1 MTKRLASLFA
11 ITAFI
16 FVASGSAFA
25 ADLNKPVY
33 KAPPPVPVL
42 APVYNWTGGYV
53 GLNGGVDW
61 ENTQTQYSYSY
72 TPSGN
77 FDAVFGHGGLL
88 GLTGPSAV
96 DNALAIGFLAPSL
109 GKSTTAVGM
118 VGGQWGYNYQI
129 QQYVLG
135 FETDLDWV
143 GGAKTSTFTS
153 LPNGVVTLNATQT
166 AGLEALGT
174 VRARLGYAIDRNLFF
189 VTGGLAYGEVKAST
203 NATGVTNPA
212 LIPPLPPGTDI
223 VSGSASGW
231 RAGYTVG
238 GGYEY
243 AFTNNLTGKIEYLYY
258 NLGTANYSV
267 AAANAFTA
275 AEQLFT
281 NASQKFNGNVLRVG
295 LNWKY

>member
-1 MTKRLASLFA
+1 MMMRGVLFGAVA
-11 ITAFI
+11 IIA
-16 FVASGSAFA
+16 AGSASA
-25 ADLNKPVY
+25 ADLSMPIATKS
-33 KAPPPVPVL
+33 PPPLVTP
-42 APVYNWTGGYV
+42 AFTWTGAYV

-61 ENTQTQYSYSY
+61 ENTQTQYSYSS
-72 TPSGN
+72 TPGGG
-77 FDAVFGHGGLL
+77 FDEVFGPGGLL

-96 DNALAIGFLAPSL
+96 NNALAIGSLPASL

-129 QQYVLG
+129 QQFVLG

-143 GGAKTSTFTS
+143 GGEKTTTFTS
-153 LPNGVVTLNATQT
+153 LPNGFVTTNATQT
-166 AGLEALGT
+166 AGLVSLGT

-203 NATGVTNPA
+203 TATAVSI
-212 LIPPLPPGTDI
+212 IPSTDTF
-223 VSGSASGW
+223 SGSASGW
-231 RAGYTVG
+231 RAGYAVG

-243 AFTNNLTGKIEYLYY
+243 AFNNNLTVKIEYLYY

-267 AAANAFTA
+267 AAADSFTA
-275 AEQLFT
+275 TEKLFIT
-281 NASQKFNGNVLRVG
+281 ASQKFDGIVLRAG

>member
-1 MTKRLASLFA
+1 
-11 ITAFI
+11 
-16 FVASGSAFA
+16 V
-25 ADLNKPVY
+25 N
-33 KAPPPVPVL
+33 
-42 APVYNWTGGYV
+42 
-53 GLNGGVDW
+53 
-61 ENTQTQYSYSY
+61 
-72 TPSGN
+72 
-77 FDAVFGHGGLL
+77 
-88 GLTGPSAV
+88 
-96 DNALAIGFLAPSL
+96 NALAIGFLAASI
-109 GKSTTAVGM
+109 GKSTTAVGI

-143 GGAKTSTFTS
+143 GGEKTATFTS

-203 NATGVTNPA
+203 MATAVTNPA
-212 LIPPLPPGTDI
+212 LMLPPGTDI

-231 RAGYTVG
+231 RVGYTVG

-243 AFTNNLTGKIEYLYY
+243 AFTNNLTGKIEYLFY

-267 AAANAFTA
+267 APANSFTA
-275 AEQLFT
+275 AEELFI
-281 NASQKFNGNVLRVG
+281 NASQKFDGNVLRVG

>member
-1 MTKRLASLFA
+1 MMMRGLLFSA
-11 ITAFI
+11 
-16 FVASGSAFA
+16 VALIAAGSASA
-25 ADLNKPVY
+25 ADLSRPIATKS
-33 KAPPPVPVL
+33 PPPLV
-42 APVYNWTGGYV
+42 APAFTWTGAYV

-61 ENTQTQYSYSY
+61 ENTQTQYSYSS
-72 TPSGN
+72 TPGGG
-77 FDAVFGHGGLL
+77 FDEVFGPGGLL

-96 DNALAIGFLAPSL
+96 NNALAIGFLAASI
-109 GKSTTAVGM
+109 GKSTTAVGT

-143 GGAKTSTFTS
+143 GGEKTATFTS

-203 NATGVTNPA
+203 MATAVTNPA
-212 LIPPLPPGTDI
+212 LMLPPGTDI

-231 RAGYTVG
+231 RVGYTVG

-243 AFTNNLTGKIEYLYY
+243 AFTNNLTGKIEYLFY

-267 AAANAFTA
+267 APANSFTA
-275 AEQLFT
+275 AEELFI
-281 NASQKFNGNVLRVG
+281 NASQKFDGNVLRVG

>member
-1 MTKRLASLFA
+1 MP
-11 ITAFI
+11 AFT
-16 FVASGSAFA
+16 
-25 ADLNKPVY
+25 
-33 KAPPPVPVL
+33 
-42 APVYNWTGGYV
+42 WTGAYV

-61 ENTQTQYSYSY
+61 ENTQTQYSYSS
-72 TPSGN
+72 TPGGG
-77 FDAVFGHGGLL
+77 FDYVFGPGGLP

-96 DNALAIGFLAPSL
+96 NNALAIGFLPTSI
-109 GKSTTAVGM
+109 GKSTTAVGI

-143 GGAKTSTFTS
+143 GGGKTSTFTA
-153 LPNGVVTLNATQT
+153 LPNGFVTNNATQT
-166 AGLEALGT
+166 AGLESLGT

-203 NATGVTNPA
+203 MGTAVSMF
-212 LIPPLPPGTDI
+212 GTDTVI
-223 VSGSASGW
+223 GSASGW
-231 RAGYTVG
+231 RAGYAVG

-243 AFTNNLTGKIEYLYY
+243 AFNNNLTGKIEYLYY

-267 AAANAFTA
+267 AAANSFTA
-275 AEQLFT
+275 AEELFI
-281 NASQKFNGNVLRVG
+281 NASQKFDGNVLRVG

>member
-1 MTKRLASLFA
+1 MRGVLFSA
-11 ITAFI
+11 
-16 FVASGSAFA
+16 VALIAAGSASA
-25 ADLNKPVY
+25 ADLSRPIATKS
-33 KAPPPVPVL
+33 PPPLVPP
-42 APVYNWTGGYV
+42 AFTWTGAYV

-61 ENTQTQYSYSY
+61 ENTQTQYSYSS
-72 TPSGN
+72 TPGGGFDQVFGPSGP
-77 FDAVFGHGGLL
+77 L
-88 GLTGPSAV
+88 GVPGSSAV
-96 DNALAIGFLAPSL
+96 NRALAIGFLAPSL
-109 GKSTTAVGM
+109 GKSTTAVGI

-143 GGAKTSTFTS
+143 GGEKTATFTS

-203 NATGVTNPA
+203 MATAVTNPA
-212 LIPPLPPGTDI
+212 LMLPPGTDI

-231 RAGYTVG
+231 RVGYTVG

-243 AFTNNLTGKIEYLYY
+243 AFTNNLTGKIEYLFY

-267 AAANAFTA
+267 AAANSFTA
-275 AEQLFT
+275 AEELFI
-281 NASQKFNGNVLRVG
+281 NASQKFDGNVLRVG

>member
-1 MTKRLASLFA
+1 MRNKLIFSLTGA
-11 ITAFI
+11 AFS
-16 FVASGSAFA
+16 FASGLAFA

-33 KAPPPVPVL
+33 KAPPPAPP

-61 ENTQTQYSYSY
+61 ENTQTQYSYSS
-72 TPSGN
+72 TPGGN
-77 FDAVFGHGGLL
+77 FDALFGPGPPAGLL
-88 GLTGPSAV
+88 NVGGSSAV
-96 DNALAIGFLAPSL
+96 NSALAIGFLTPSL
-109 GKSTTAVGM
+109 GNSSTAAGM

-143 GGAKTSTFTS
+143 GGEKTATFTS

-174 VRARLGYAIDRNLFF
+174 ARARLGYAADRNLFF

-203 NATGVTNPA
+203 MGIAPV
-212 LIPPLPPGTDI
+212 PPLGTDV

-275 AEQLFT
+275 AEELFT
-281 NASQKFNGNVLRVG
+281 NASQKFDGNVLRAG
-295 LNWKY
+295 LNLKY

>member
-1 MTKRLASLFA
+1 MMRGV
-11 ITAFI
+11 I
-16 FVASGSAFA
+16 FSAVALIAAGSASA
-25 ADLNKPVY
+25 ADLSRPIAKS
-33 KAPPPVPVL
+33 PPPLVTP
-42 APVYNWTGGYV
+42 AFTWTGAYV

-61 ENTQTQYSYSY
+61 ENTQTQYSYSS
-72 TPSGN
+72 TPGGG
-77 FDAVFGHGGLL
+77 FDEVFGPGGLL

-96 DNALAIGFLAPSL
+96 NNALAIGSLTPSI
-109 GKSTTAVGM
+109 GNSSTAAGI

-129 QQYVLG
+129 QQYVVG

-143 GGAKTSTFTS
+143 GGRKTATFTS

-166 AGLEALGT
+166 AGLESLGT
-174 VRARLGYAIDRNLFF
+174 VRARLGYAADRNLFF

-203 NATGVTNPA
+203 TATAVSI
-212 LIPPLPPGTDI
+212 IPTTDTFI
-223 VSGSASGW
+223 GSASGW

-243 AFTNNLTGKIEYLYY
+243 AFNNNLTGKIEYLYY

-275 AEQLFT
+275 AEELFT
-281 NASQKFNGNVLRVG
+281 NASQKFDGNVLRVG

>member
-1 MTKRLASLFA
+1 
-11 ITAFI
+11 
-16 FVASGSAFA
+16 V
-25 ADLNKPVY
+25 
-33 KAPPPVPVL
+33 KAPPTPAA
-42 APVYNWTGGYV
+42 APYGWTGAYV

-61 ENTQTQYSYSY
+61 ENTQTQYSYSS
-72 TPSGN
+72 TPGGG
-77 FDAVFGHGGLL
+77 FDQVFGPGGIL

-96 DNALAIGFLAPSL
+96 NNALSIGSLATSI
-109 GKSTTAVGM
+109 GNSTTAVGI

-143 GGAKTSTFTS
+143 GRGNTTTFTS
-153 LPNGVVTLNATQT
+153 LPNGFVTTNATQT
-166 AGLEALGT
+166 AGLESLGT

-203 NATGVTNPA
+203 TATAVSI
-212 LIPPLPPGTDI
+212 IPSTDTFI
-223 VSGSASGW
+223 GSASGW
-231 RAGYTVG
+231 RAGYAVG

-243 AFTNNLTGKIEYLYY
+243 AFNNNLTGKIEYLYY

-267 AAANAFTA
+267 AAADSFTA
-275 AEQLFT
+275 AEGLFI
-281 NASQKFNGNVLRVG
+281 NASQKFDGNVLRVG

>member
-1 MTKRLASLFA
+1 MMVRGVLFSA
-11 ITAFI
+11 
-16 FVASGSAFA
+16 VALIAAGSASA
-25 ADLNKPVY
+25 ADLSRPIATKS
-33 KAPPPVPVL
+33 PPPLVTP
-42 APVYNWTGGYV
+42 AFTWTGAYV

-61 ENTQTQYSYSY
+61 ENTQTQYSYSS
-72 TPSGN
+72 TPGGG
-77 FDAVFGHGGLL
+77 FDQLFGPGMPPMVPP
-88 GLTGPSAV
+88 GPLNVPGSSAV
-96 DNALAIGFLAPSL
+96 DSALAIGFLAPSL
-109 GKSTTAVGM
+109 GKSTTAVGI

-143 GGAKTSTFTS
+143 GGAKTTTFTS
-153 LPNGVVTLNATQT
+153 LPNGIITLNATQT

-203 NATGVTNPA
+203 MATAVAPA
-212 LIPPLPPGTDI
+212 LSTEADI

-231 RAGYTVG
+231 RVGYTVG

-243 AFTNNLTGKIEYLYY
+243 AFTNNLTGKIEYLFY

-267 AAANAFTA
+267 APANSFTA
-275 AEQLFT
+275 AEELFI
-281 NASQKFNGNVLRVG
+281 NASQKFDGNVLRVG